1 MTIMS
6 AVYRVL
12 DDKSPGEFQTFTART
27 LYYHSDSPSSAIV
40 LDDLKERGFK
50 VVDRTVELEMQHYL
64 LVMKALVQWHAASA
78 VLHLK
83 YPEIF
88 KPFSE
93 SFYCERQCKFIELL
107 YQSNLKNLAKEL
119 ENWQLFNDRFA
130 CKLHRGAD
138 KVVEFLIKLL
148 ERDEDDFNTFVHG
161 DIWKNNMTFRYS
173 DDTDEVMDVRYIAV
187 YSCSYK

>member
-64 LVMKALVQWHAASA
+64 LVMKALVQ
-78 VLHLK
+78 
-83 YPEIF
+83 
-88 KPFSE
+88 
-93 SFYCERQCKFIELL
+93 
-107 YQSNLKNLAKEL
+107 
-119 ENWQLFNDRFA
+119 
-130 CKLHRGAD
+130 
-138 KVVEFLIKLL
+138 
-148 ERDEDDFNTFVHG
+148 
-161 DIWKNNMTFRYS
+161 
-173 DDTDEVMDVRYIAV
+173 
-187 YSCSYK
+187 